1 LSPYYADDKVTLYA
15 GDCLDVLVELP
26 DASVDAVV
34 TDPPYGLE
42 FMGKDWDDFSGD
54 NRQPFRGEIQT
65 PDNPYGRSTVR
76 FSGSASYGGKHLTA
90 MRQFQ
95 DWCEL
100 WTTECLRV
108 LKPGGHLLAFGGS
121 RTFHRLACAVED
133 AGFEIRDSIAWLYG
147 SGFPKSLNVT
157 DALGR
162 IVPPDARCA
171 CDPHSTQTALGSLDG
186 YPSSHGS
193 DGEPPLSESGSGQA
207 SAPSLVDAPA
217 RSRDDLPAGA
227 PGAGLA
233 NSAPDGGSDHL
244 AIVGS
249 PPPSALRSAT
259 SRPSASDQSDMR
271 TSTSTAPDSELR
283 RTADRTRH
291 TRGSGDDSAS
301 SSGEGNSHLACP
313 NCNRPPAGRAGAP
326 PSSQH
331 SSPSSSAASRS
342 SAPSPP
348 TSSPTAR
355 AGSTSTPVGS
365 RAERVDS
372 RGQ

>member
-15 GDCLDVLVELP
+15 GDCLDVLRELP

-42 FMGKDWDDFSGD
+42 FMGKDWDRFD
-54 NRQPFRGEIQT
+54 QT
-65 PDNPYGRSTVR
+65 PAAWATRDKSEDLTGKSSSP
-76 FSGSASYGGKHLTA
+76 FLAASVNKYAAGLP
-90 MRQFQ
+90 FQ
-95 DWCEL
+95 QWCHL
-100 WTTECLRV
+100 WTVECLRV
-108 LKPGGHLLAFGGS
+108 LKPGGHLLAFGGT
-121 RTFHRLACAVED
+121 RTYHRLACAVED
-133 AGFEIRDSIAWLYG
+133 AGFEVRDFIAWLYG
-147 SGFPKSLNVT
+147 SGFPKSLDVT

-249 PPPSALRSAT
+249 PPPSA
-259 SRPSASDQSDMR
+259 
-271 TSTSTAPDSELR
+271 
-283 RTADRTRH
+283 
-291 TRGSGDDSAS
+291 
-301 SSGEGNSHLACP
+301 
-313 NCNRPPAGRAGAP
+313 
-326 PSSQH
+326 
-331 SSPSSSAASRS
+331 SPSSSPASRS
-342 SAPSPP
+342 
-348 TSSPTAR
+348 
-355 AGSTSTPVGS
+355 
-365 RAERVDS
+365 
-372 RGQ
+372 